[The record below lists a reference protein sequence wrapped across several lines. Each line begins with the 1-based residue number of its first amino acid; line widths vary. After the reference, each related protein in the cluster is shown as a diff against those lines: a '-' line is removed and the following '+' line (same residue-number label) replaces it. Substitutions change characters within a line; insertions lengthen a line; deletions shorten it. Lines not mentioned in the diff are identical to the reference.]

1 MTAGPPQLDIAQV
14 IENQEKTW
22 FGAKIF
28 LLCCVVML
36 ADGFDN
42 QAINYAAPSIIAEWG
57 MNRALMTP
65 VFNLSIVG
73 AITGAI
79 LFATLADRYGRR
91 PAAIGAV
98 ALFGGFTLAIPL
110 AHSITQLALLR
121 FCASLGVGGAM
132 PLAMTLAADYARSGK
147 RAFAATLLFTG
158 YTAGS
163 SGGGWLAAEIV
174 PLFGWRSIFFVGGA
188 GGLIIAAGL
197 LIGLPESLKFLALR
211 RRGDRRVL
219 FYARKLQP
227 SANFSA
233 TTAFGIEQ
241 AAASGA
247 PLKQLFAEGRSVM
260 TLCLWFALGF
270 AFATHFFLS
279 QWLTTL
285 LTPEIGFSAAARTQ
299 AVFQAG
305 SVLSFMF
312 GYLIDRR
319 GIPVVAMAMFAAF
332 APVAA
337 IGFAAHWAL
346 LTMALALLSGI
357 LVLGG
362 DVGISA
368 LPCLIYPTS
377 IRSTATGAAFGVGRI
392 GAIVGPMFA
401 GLLIWL
407 NVPLATIF
415 VLGAVPV
422 LLSGTA
428 CLVLHA
434 VVRRSPAGKATL
446 SSKQH
451 LSWPDLIRP
460 PSKRAS
466 AR

>member
-1 MTAGPPQLDIAQV
+1 MTVEPLNIDIAGV

-22 FGAKIF
+22 FGAIVF

-57 MNRALMTP
+57 INRALMTP

-73 AITGAI
+73 AITGAVV
-79 LFATLADRYGRR
+79 FASLADRYGRR
-91 PAAIGAV
+91 PVTIGAV

-110 AHSITQLALLR
+110 APSIAQLALLR

-132 PLAMTLAADYARSGK
+132 PLAMTLAADYARSGR

-158 YTAGS
+158 YTLGS

-174 PLFGWRSIFFVGGA
+174 PAFGWRSIFFVGGF
-188 GGLIIAAGL
+188 GGLIIAATL

-211 RRGDRRVL
+211 RRSDRRILV
-219 FYARKLQP
+219 YARKLQP

-233 TTAFGIEQ
+233 TTAFVIEQ

-247 PLKQLFAEGRSVM
+247 PLKQLFADSRGAM
-260 TLCLWFALGF
+260 TLCLWLALGF

-285 LTPEIGFSAAARTQ
+285 LTPEIGFSSAARTQ

-305 SVLSFMF
+305 SVVSFMF

-319 GIPVVAMAMFAAF
+319 GIPVVAVAMFAAF

-337 IGFAAHWAL
+337 IGFAAHWTL

-368 LPCLIYPTS
+368 LPCLIYPPS

-392 GAIVGPMFA
+392 GAILGPAFA

-415 VLGAVPV
+415 VLGALPV
-422 LLSGTA
+422 LLSGAA
-428 CLVLHA
+428 CVALQTTRTRGRALAPAHA
-434 VVRRSPAGKATL
+434 GLTIQL
-446 SSKQH
+446 Q
-451 LSWPDLIRP
+451 
-460 PSKRAS
+460 
-466 AR
+466 

>member
-1 MTAGPPQLDIAQV
+1 VTAGLPKADVAAV
-14 IENQEKTW
+14 IENQERTW

-57 MNRALMTP
+57 INRALMTP
-65 VFNLSIVG
+65 VFNLSIAG
-73 AITGAI
+73 AITGAVV
-79 LFATLADRYGRR
+79 FAMLADRYGRR
-91 PAAIGAV
+91 PATMGAV

-110 AHSITQLALLR
+110 AHSIAQLALLR

-147 RAFAATLLFTG
+147 RAFAATLLFAG

-174 PLFGWRSIFFVGGA
+174 PPFGWRSIFFIGGT

-211 RRGDRRVL
+211 RRGDRRILV
-219 FYARKLQP
+219 YARKLQP
-227 SANFSA
+227 SANFCA
-233 TTAFGIEQ
+233 TTEFGVEQ
-241 AAASGA
+241 AAANGA
-247 PLKQLFAEGRSVM
+247 PLKQLFAHRRSAM
-260 TLCLWFALGF
+260 TVCLWFALGF

-285 LTPEIGFSAAARTQ
+285 LTPEIGFSSAARTQ

-305 SVLSFMF
+305 SALSFIF

-319 GIPVVAMAMFAAF
+319 GIPVTALAMFAAF

-337 IGFAAHWAL
+337 IGFAAHSVL

-368 LPCLIYPTS
+368 LPCVIYPPS

-392 GAIVGPMFA
+392 GAILGPMFA

-407 NVPLATIF
+407 NVPLTTIF
-415 VLGAVPV
+415 VLGALPV
-422 LLSGTA
+422 LLSGAA
-428 CLVLHA
+428 CVALEMARRKTCSLPVLIGVSEGA
-434 VVRRSPAGKATL
+434 RELESLARGPAFA
-446 SSKQH
+446 
-451 LSWPDLIRP
+451 P
-460 PSKRAS
+460 
-466 AR
+466 